1 MKKLMPWINEASV
14 VHKDSLEEIVE
25 MQHQY
30 RRALLRLITGHDTGE
45 NNDSVNDEG
54 AWCLRDG
61 CKACQTNSLLK
72 ILDLNERFELGI
84 RLIQKIFKKISQFLR
99 YKRCMN
105 EKIARIETLVQ
116 HLIERTVLD
125 INVPRVDSLLLSD
138 PPRADDSEINF
149 EDEPD
154 RNSEWDLDDC
164 AQTKGIV
171 KKIYKRGVEVAC
183 VFITVFG
190 QNMSILSELK
200 KFNESCSY
208 WYMCTIKGKY
218 VN

>member
-99 YKRCMN
+99 YKRCMVHDDDKLYFRYYN
-105 EKIARIETLVQ
+105 ISKYISRE
-116 HLIERTVLD
+116 
-125 INVPRVDSLLLSD
+125 LL
-138 PPRADDSEINF
+138 NHF
-149 EDEPD
+149 
-154 RNSEWDLDDC
+154 
-164 AQTKGIV
+164 
-171 KKIYKRGVEVAC
+171 
-183 VFITVFG
+183 
-190 QNMSILSELK
+190 
-200 KFNESCSY
+200 
-208 WYMCTIKGKY
+208 
-218 VN
+218 